1 MSLQLPTGLE
11 PDTLNEIQKHWL
23 AVAICSA
30 ITADGNIAPEEIQ
43 YMERALGFL
52 ESKSEA
58 NKIIQAVKDQKLP
71 KLERFPEG
79 TRQIE
84 VQIFIELLL
93 VVCADNVLGTNE
105 IDFLLTIGRKL
116 GFGRE
121 YVRITIRWA
130 SEGIVWKR
138 KMHNIIRMGS
148 ELQAE
153 YA

>member
-11 PDTLNEIQKHWL
+11 PDTLNETQKHWL
-23 AVAICSA
+23 AIAICTA

-52 ESKSEA
+52 ESKAEA
-58 NKIIQAVKDQKLP
+58 AKIIQAVKDQKLP
-71 KLERFPEG
+71 KLDRFPEG
-79 TRQIE
+79 TRQME

-93 VVCADNVLGTNE
+93 IVCVDNVLGTNE
-105 IDFLLTIGRKL
+105 IDFLLTVGRKL
-116 GFGRE
+116 GLGRE
-121 YVRITIRWA
+121 YVRVAIRWA
-130 SEGIVWKR
+130 SEGIVWRR
-138 KMHNIIRMGS
+138 KMHNLIKMGA

>member
-11 PDTLNEIQKHWL
+11 PDTLNETQKHWL
-23 AVAICSA
+23 AIAICSA

-71 KLERFPEG
+71 KLDRFPEG
-79 TRQIE
+79 TREVE

-93 VVCADNVLGTNE
+93 VVCVDNVLGTNE
-105 IDFLLTIGRKL
+105 MDFLLTIGRKL
-116 GFGRE
+116 GLGRE
-121 YVRITIRWA
+121 YVRIAIRWA

-138 KMHNIIRMGS
+138 KMHNLIRIGS

-153 YA
+153 YT

>member
-11 PDTLNEIQKHWL
+11 PDTLNKTQKYWL

>member
-11 PDTLNEIQKHWL
+11 PDTLNATQKYWL
-23 AVAICSA
+23 AIAICSA
-30 ITADGNIAPEEIQ
+30 ITADGNIAPEEVQ

-71 KLERFPEG
+71 KLDRFPEG
-79 TRQIE
+79 TREVE

-93 VVCADNVLGTNE
+93 VVCVDNVLGTNE
-105 IDFLLTIGRKL
+105 MDFLLTIGRKL
-116 GFGRE
+116 
-121 YVRITIRWA
+121 RIAIRWA

-138 KMHNIIRMGS
+138 KMHNLIRIGS

-153 YA
+153 YT